1 MFISNQTKYKE
12 ILSTATWAAIHPQ
25 VSELVWLRKLY
36 AFKYFR
42 LIGFTKGQI
51 TLRKTVV
58 TLPDYKIEIDLTD
71 KYWSQ
76 GFSPNKY
83 LHS

>member
-58 TLPDYKIEIDLTD
+58 ILLISISAINLLTLLNLGP
-71 KYWSQ
+71 
-76 GFSPNKY
+76 
-83 LHS
+83 

>member
-58 TLPDYKIEIDLTD
+58 ILYYILLISISAINLLTLLNLGP
-71 KYWSQ
+71 
-76 GFSPNKY
+76 
-83 LHS
+83 